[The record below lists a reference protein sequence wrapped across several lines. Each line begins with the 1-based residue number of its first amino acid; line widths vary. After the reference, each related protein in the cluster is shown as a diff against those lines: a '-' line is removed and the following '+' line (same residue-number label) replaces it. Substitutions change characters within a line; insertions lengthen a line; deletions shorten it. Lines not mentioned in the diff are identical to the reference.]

1 MNVVFTR
8 EGWVVLR
15 TSWLLVAAALVAGG
29 LIAYGGHWYAEKE
42 RRDASNATVHLKD
55 ARTRLEAARRER
67 DSLAEA
73 GDMFRSLVDRGLLE
87 SEERLE
93 LVELMNTLRTRYQLY
108 SLDYA
113 MDPQRPLPLAGGR
126 VFPSI
131 DVLATHVQVRARA
144 LHEGD
149 LMNFID
155 QISRSRQGFYPM
167 NRCTLRRTTA
177 PAFDLQ
183 AHVEADCSLEWITL
197 KDKVGAHAS

>member
-1 MNVVFTR
+1 VSPVFTR
-8 EGWVVLR
+8 EGWNVLR
-15 TSWLLVAAALVAGG
+15 ASWLLLAAALAAGG
-29 LIAYGGHWYAEKE
+29 LIAYGGRWYAEQE
-42 RRDASNATVHLKD
+42 RRDSSNATLHLRD

-113 MDPQRPLPLAGGR
+113 MDPQRPLQLAGGR

-131 DVLATHVQVRARA
+131 DVLATRVQVRARA

-149 LMNFID
+149 LLSFME

-177 PAFDLQ
+177 PAFDLE
-183 AHVEADCSLEWITL
+183 AHVEAECTLEWITL
-197 KDKVGAHAS
+197 KDKVAGHAS